1 MRLLDS
7 DVLID
12 ISRNH
17 PPALSWLGGLGDT
30 PLNIA
35 GFVRFEL
42 VQGCRSG
49 EELRRIERV
58 LRPFETV
65 WPSPEAM
72 QNALADFGRLRLSH
86 NVGMID
92 CMIAHTTLEHEAT
105 LFTFNLRHFAH
116 FPGLDARAPYAR

>member
-1 MRLLDS
+1 MTFFDS
-7 DVLID
+7 EVVID
-12 ISRNH
+12 IYRGY
-17 PPALSWLGGLGDT
+17 PPAKPGLASLMYE
-30 PLNIA
+30 PVFVS

-65 WPSPEAM
+65 WPSARTM
-72 QNALADFGRLRLSH
+72 DAALADFGRLRLSH
-86 NVGMID
+86 NVGMVD
-92 CMIAHTTLEHEAT
+92 CLIAHTALEHEAT
-105 LFTFNLRHFAH
+105 LFTFNLRHFEH